1 MIKMSDV
8 KSYKRSPAIRCWI
21 HHLLEGKYSEENR
34 SLLTIFGEIKRIR
47 IVATIIHKREIM
59 MNQVVGDD
67 GFIDDEENSNM
78 RVEFDLDDGTGI
90 IRAIIWRVN
99 PEIYGE
105 YKEGDIVD
113 VVGLI
118 RYWNGFTSITPEIIQ
133 KVEDPNFILLRNAEI
148 IKKIKDGDLKEI
160 PEDMIQDD
168 LIDEI
173 PDEIDLNDLYED
185 DEDSKKENLK
195 NQIFNLID
203 QHQQGISFK
212 ALKQKL
218 QLSDEIL
225 NNHIRDLEME
235 SKIYQSEENIFQ
247 TF

>member
-1 MIKMSDV
+1 MFNMSDG

-21 HHLLEGKYSEENR
+21 HHILEGKYSEEIR
-34 SLLTIFGEIKRIR
+34 SLYTIFGEIKRIR
-47 IVATIIHKREIM
+47 IVATIIRKREIM
-59 MNQVVGDD
+59 MNQVAGED
-67 GFIDDEENSNM
+67 GFIDDEDNSNM
-78 RVEFDLDDGTGI
+78 RVEFDLDDSTGI

-99 PEIYGE
+99 PETYME

-113 VVGLI
+113 IVGLI
-118 RYWNGFTSITPEIIQ
+118 RYWNGYTSITPELMNKI
-133 KVEDPNFILLRNAEI
+133 KDPNFILLRNAEI
-148 IKKIKDGDLKEI
+148 IKKIKKGDLKEI
-160 PEDMIQDD
+160 PENILQDD

-185 DEDSKKENLK
+185 GEEPKQK
-195 NQIFNLID
+195 NIKDQIFSLID

-212 ALKQKL
+212 DLKQKL
-218 QLSDEIL
+218 KLSDEIL
-225 NNHIRDLEME
+225 NDYIRDLEME